1 MLSGDHNTSEGTV
14 LHLEDDTVYGA
25 DADVLSRRGE
35 QGEVTRYCADDAL
48 IVRQQG
54 ETVQYQ

>member
-54 ETVQYQ
+54 KTVR